1 MPIHI
6 SRKRGGVWYARG
18 TVRVGKARVI
28 VPEYSTGCRARVDA
42 DAQAAARDAEIR
54 QDILD
59 GGSGRSRNLTIADCI
74 LSYLQRPGGVR
85 GYDRDQLAELND
97 RFGDRPL
104 SEAAA
109 AWQEWVAV
117 RGPALRPASVSRW
130 RTTFHAAVAHG
141 CAAHGVPLP
150 KIARVKLRK
159 HEGER
164 IAYLSQAEADR
175 LIAGYN
181 EHARG
186 VALALR
192 YQGFRTQEALRLDWR
207 NVDWRRRTIFVM
219 GTAEQGV
226 ARTKSRRGRTSP
238 MHRRVRIALY
248 LIWRGR
254 GRPVSG
260 PVFLSSR
267 GAPYADTRDSG
278 GNPLKRAHATACRT
292 AKITGF
298 RVHDWRHHWAAH
310 MVMSGCDLYT
320 LMRLGGWS
328 SLEMVQRYAAVS
340 IDHMAEAIA
349 RLA

>member
-1 MPIHI
+1 MPVHV
-6 SRKRGGVWYARG
+6 SRKRKGVWYARG
-18 TVRVGKARVI
+18 SVHVGKTRVI
-28 VPEYSTGCRARVDA
+28 VAEYSTGCRARADA

-54 QDILD
+54 QDILE
-59 GGSGRSRNLTIADCI
+59 GGSGRPRNLTIADCI
-74 LSYLQRPGGVR
+74 LAYLQRPGGVH
-85 GYDRDQLAELND
+85 GSDRFRLAELNE
-97 RFGDRPL
+97 RLGDRPL
-104 SEAAA
+104 TEAAA
-109 AWQEWVAV
+109 AWQAWVAA
-117 RGPALRPASVSRW
+117 RGPKLRATTVSRW
-130 RTTFHAAVAHG
+130 RTTFHAAIAHG
-141 CAAHGVPLP
+141 CEVNGIDPP
-150 KIARVKLRK
+150 KIARVRVRK

-164 IAYLSQAEADR
+164 IAYLTLVEADN

-181 EHARG
+181 THARD
-186 VALALR
+186 VALVLR
-192 YQGFRTQEALRLDWR
+192 YQGLRTQEALRLDWR
-207 NVDWRRRTIFVM
+207 QVDWRRRTIFVM

-226 ARTKSRRGRTSP
+226 ARTKSRRGRTMP

-248 LIWRGR
+248 LIWRR
-254 GRPVSG
+254 RARPTAG

-267 GAPYADTRDSG
+267 GRPYADTRDKG

-349 RLA
+349 RVA